1 MDGYSYISPVPTGST
16 IWSSTNMAMGKA
28 PVFMGKMDS
37 PEPNHLG
44 APNVAWFPSSPGW
57 AKSIKAH
64 KSCAHAVRTCAERIC
79 VAISCQKLTWMY
91 VNVYVLHS
99 ASHAQIVLDTCT
111 FPSHAI
117 HQNISSVSDR

>member
-1 MDGYSYISPVPTGST
+1 MDGYIDPYTCIYIYMDGYSYISPVPNGST

-64 KSCAHAVRTCAERIC
+64 KSCARVTSSTAFST
-79 VAISCQKLTWMY
+79 KLGRSNALSFET
-91 VNVYVLHS
+91 LS
-99 ASHAQIVLDTCT
+99 T
-111 FPSHAI
+111 
-117 HQNISSVSDR
+117 